1 MGSRARPSSPAR
13 APSPARVE
21 EALDRT
27 VAAELPRLLPRQRW
41 FGSKGRAIA
50 AVRAADWA
58 RLGERG
64 WLGLVDV
71 AFGAGADER
80 YLVAF
85 VLRAGAAPRGA
96 LSLSLDLAETSVRAE
111 DAFDDPLFCRAL
123 LEGFGRGTSVS
134 STRGRLRF
142 VRGDG
147 APTLAQA
154 AALVPRR
161 LSVEQSN
168 TSVVYGDR
176 FVLKAL
182 RRVEPGESLDY
193 EIGAFLTSRVGFA
206 HVPPVAGA
214 IEYVPAAG
222 PAATLAILQ
231 RYVPNHGGGWEWALE
246 QLRGLRDV
254 VITTR
259 AQHEPIDASRLG
271 AFVEASAAS
280 MLDALRRLGA
290 LTGGLHNALASD
302 AADPV
307 FAPEPITAAD
317 TGAWGRRVA
326 ADVRRTC
333 EAVRA
338 RLDRVPPEL
347 RDQTRALAAGEG
359 ALLPRVRGL
368 DALADAGCAKI
379 RIHGDYH
386 LGQTL
391 RTDDGFVI
399 LDFEGEPDRPPAERR
414 LKQSPLTDVAGML
427 RSFDYAAATAF
438 GSSDEFA
445 AARAAWRQLATGAFL
460 DAYVEVL
467 ARAPVRL
474 LPGSRLALE
483 RALAAFELDKALYEV
498 RYEIDH
504 RPGWIGVPLD
514 GLSRLREPPG
524 PQRAQRSA
532 RARRES
538 V

>member
-96 LSLSLDLAETSVRAE
+96 LSLPLDLVETSVRAE

-271 AFVEASAAS
+271 AIVEASAAS

-302 AADPV
+302 AADPI

-414 LKQSPLTDVAGML
+414 LKLSPLTDVAGML

>member
-27 VAAELPRLLPRQRW
+27 VAAELPGLLPRQRW

-96 LSLSLDLAETSVRAE
+96 LSLPLDLAETSVRAE

-182 RRVEPGESLDY
+182 RRIEPGRSLDY

-206 HVPPVAGA
+206 HVPQVPGA

-231 RYVPNHGGGWEWALE
+231 RYVPNHGDGWAWALE
-246 QLRGLRDV
+246 QLGGLRDRV
-254 VITTR
+254 VAR
-259 AQHEPIDASRLG
+259 PRP
-271 AFVEASAAS
+271 
-280 MLDALRRLGA
+280 R
-290 LTGGLHNALASD
+290 SD
-302 AADPV
+302 
-307 FAPEPITAAD
+307 
-317 TGAWGRRVA
+317 
-326 ADVRRTC
+326 RRTNS
-333 EAVRA
+333 
-338 RLDRVPPEL
+338 
-347 RDQTRALAAGEG
+347 
-359 ALLPRVRGL
+359 PR
-368 DALADAGCAKI
+368 
-379 RIHGDYH
+379 
-386 LGQTL
+386 
-391 RTDDGFVI
+391 
-399 LDFEGEPDRPPAERR
+399 
-414 LKQSPLTDVAGML
+414 
-427 RSFDYAAATAF
+427 
-438 GSSDEFA
+438 
-445 AARAAWRQLATGAFL
+445 
-460 DAYVEVL
+460 
-467 ARAPVRL
+467 
-474 LPGSRLALE
+474 
-483 RALAAFELDKALYEV
+483 
-498 RYEIDH
+498 
-504 RPGWIGVPLD
+504 
-514 GLSRLREPPG
+514 
-524 PQRAQRSA
+524 
-532 RARRES
+532 RARRGAGS
-538 V
+538 RRASSSTRTSRPCRRRPCGSFRRPDPRSSGPWPRSSWTRRSTRSGMRSTIVRVGSASPCADSAR

>member
-96 LSLSLDLAETSVRAE
+96 LSLPLDLAETSVRAE

-182 RRVEPGESLDY
+182 RRIEPGRSLDY
-193 EIGAFLTSRVGFA
+193 EVGAFLTSRVGFA
-206 HVPPVAGA
+206 HVPQVAGA

-231 RYVPNHGGGWEWALE
+231 RYVPNHGDGWAWLGEH
-246 QLRGLRDV
+246 LR
-254 VITTR
+254 
-259 AQHEPIDASRLG
+259 RLG
-271 AFVEASAAS
+271 PAGAGAPEMVAE
-280 MLDALRRLGA
+280 LRRLGA
-290 LTGGLHNALASD
+290 LTGGLHTALASD
-302 AADPV
+302 AADPAFCPSPSATKANILPLMRETAV
-307 FAPEPITAAD
+307 MGMVGDLRSDQITRACTLWSLRNFMPSLGTLALSSSACVAGSTCGEIKKTRVRTAGWFWSFTMSTGMPTRTAAD
-317 TGAWGRRVA
+317 FS
-326 ADVRRTC
+326 
-333 EAVRA
+333 
-338 RLDRVPPEL
+338 
-347 RDQTRALAAGEG
+347 AGTY
-359 ALLPRVRGL
+359 
-368 DALADAGCAKI
+368 I
-379 RIHGDYH
+379 
-386 LGQTL
+386 
-391 RTDDGFVI
+391 
-399 LDFEGEPDRPPAERR
+399 
-414 LKQSPLTDVAGML
+414 
-427 RSFDYAAATAF
+427 
-438 GSSDEFA
+438 
-445 AARAAWRQLATGAFL
+445 
-460 DAYVEVL
+460 
-467 ARAPVRL
+467 
-474 LPGSRLALE
+474 
-483 RALAAFELDKALYEV
+483 
-498 RYEIDH
+498 
-504 RPGWIGVPLD
+504 
-514 GLSRLREPPG
+514 
-524 PQRAQRSA
+524 
-532 RARRES
+532 
-538 V
+538 

>member
-1 MGSRARPSSPAR
+1 MGSRVRPSSPAR

-50 AVRAADWA
+50 AVRSADWA

-96 LSLSLDLAETSVRAE
+96 LSLPLDLAETSVRAE

-254 VITTR
+254 AITTR
-259 AQHEPIDASRLG
+259 ARPGRARGRGLREDPDP
-271 AFVEASAAS
+271 
-280 MLDALRRLGA
+280 RRLP
-290 LTGGLHNALASD
+290 SR
-302 AADPV
+302 P
-307 FAPEPITAAD
+307 D
-317 TGAWGRRVA
+317 TPHRRRLRHPRLRGRA
-326 ADVRRTC
+326 
-333 EAVRA
+333 
-338 RLDRVPPEL
+338 
-347 RDQTRALAAGEG
+347 
-359 ALLPRVRGL
+359 
-368 DALADAGCAKI
+368 
-379 RIHGDYH
+379 
-386 LGQTL
+386 
-391 RTDDGFVI
+391 
-399 LDFEGEPDRPPAERR
+399 RPPAGGAAVEAVAPHGRGGDAALIRLCGRDGVRIVGRIRR
-414 LKQSPLTDVAGML
+414 GSGRVAP
-427 RSFDYAAATAF
+427 
-438 GSSDEFA
+438 
-445 AARAAWRQLATGAFL
+445 ARDGPPPRRVRRGPGARG
-460 DAYVEVL
+460 DRRGVCEESRHGGRRPSAPGRRP
-467 ARAPVRL
+467 RA
-474 LPGSRLALE
+474 
-483 RALAAFELDKALYEV
+483 
-498 RYEIDH
+498 
-504 RPGWIGVPLD
+504 
-514 GLSRLREPPG
+514 
-524 PQRAQRSA
+524 
-532 RARRES
+532 
-538 V
+538 

>member
-64 WLGLVDV
+64 WLGLVDG

-96 LSLSLDLAETSVRAE
+96 LSIPLDLAETSVRAE

-168 TSVVYGDR
+168 TSGVYGDR

-182 RRVEPGESLDY
+182 RRADPGASRAAGTGRL
-193 EIGAFLTSRVGFA
+193 LTCRVGS
-206 HVPPVAGA
+206 G
-214 IEYVPAAG
+214 
-222 PAATLAILQ
+222 T
-231 RYVPNHGGGWEWALE
+231 
-246 QLRGLRDV
+246 
-254 VITTR
+254 
-259 AQHEPIDASRLG
+259 
-271 AFVEASAAS
+271 
-280 MLDALRRLGA
+280 
-290 LTGGLHNALASD
+290 
-302 AADPV
+302 
-307 FAPEPITAAD
+307 
-317 TGAWGRRVA
+317 
-326 ADVRRTC
+326 
-333 EAVRA
+333 
-338 RLDRVPPEL
+338 
-347 RDQTRALAAGEG
+347 
-359 ALLPRVRGL
+359 LPR
-368 DALADAGCAKI
+368 
-379 RIHGDYH
+379 
-386 LGQTL
+386 
-391 RTDDGFVI
+391 
-399 LDFEGEPDRPPAERR
+399 
-414 LKQSPLTDVAGML
+414 
-427 RSFDYAAATAF
+427 
-438 GSSDEFA
+438 
-445 AARAAWRQLATGAFL
+445 
-460 DAYVEVL
+460 
-467 ARAPVRL
+467 
-474 LPGSRLALE
+474 
-483 RALAAFELDKALYEV
+483 
-498 RYEIDH
+498 
-504 RPGWIGVPLD
+504 
-514 GLSRLREPPG
+514 
-524 PQRAQRSA
+524 
-532 RARRES
+532 
-538 V
+538 

>member
-96 LSLSLDLAETSVRAE
+96 LSLPLDLAETSVRAE

-161 LSVEQSN
+161 PRVEQSN
-168 TSVVYGDR
+168 TSGVYGDR

-182 RRVEPGESLDY
+182 
-193 EIGAFLTSRVGFA
+193 
-206 HVPPVAGA
+206 
-214 IEYVPAAG
+214 
-222 PAATLAILQ
+222 
-231 RYVPNHGGGWEWALE
+231 
-246 QLRGLRDV
+246 
-254 VITTR
+254 
-259 AQHEPIDASRLG
+259 
-271 AFVEASAAS
+271 
-280 MLDALRRLGA
+280 
-290 LTGGLHNALASD
+290 ASD
-302 AADPV
+302 AADPI

-445 AARAAWRQLATGAFL
+445 AARAAWRPLATGAL
-460 DAYVEVL
+460 LHPHVQVL
-467 ARAPVRL
+467 ARAPLRL
-474 LPGSRLALE
+474 PPGARPPPP
-483 RALAAFELDKALYEV
+483 RAPAPL
-498 RYEIDH
+498 
-504 RPGWIGVPLD
+504 RPGP
-514 GLSRLREPPG
+514 
-524 PQRAQRSA
+524 A
-532 RARRES
+532 
-538 V
+538 